1 MNKLFPLLAF
11 GLLAL
16 PAAAAD
22 PLTAAV
28 AEVGRINGIALACQ
42 QPALVSRAR
51 NAVLTTAPKTRAYGE
66 AFEDATSASF
76 LAQGKGACPDA
87 QTLARQLGS
96 AEAKLQE
103 SVGAAR

>member
-11 GLLAL
+11 SLLAL

-28 AEVGRINGIALACQ
+28 AEIGRINGIALACQ

-76 LAQGKGACPDA
+76 LAQGKGDCPDA

-96 AEAKLQE
+96 AEARLQDAAG
-103 SVGAAR
+103 VGR